1 MSRLIVTNVETQN
14 IKFDS
19 DTTAFTIASDGTTS
33 GAGAGAMVK
42 LLDVSN
48 ISSVATYDIDSTYI
62 NSTYDSY
69 MFIGNFL
76 PATDEA
82 TLYLRTFVGGTIN
95 TSAHHG
101 REGQRLGGAYSSGGF
116 NSNSTSSFA
125 QFNTAGAGNADGEGV
140 QVHGTVMNVNNT
152 SFPCTCTVHT
162 NFAYTDAAPN
172 ASIGSGM
179 YLPAQRATVINGLR
193 FFFGSGNIASGTL
206 KLYGFK

>member
-1 MSRLIVTNVETQN
+1 MSRLVVTNIETQN

-19 DTTAFTIASDGTTS
+19 DTTAFTIGSDGVLS
-33 GAGAGAMVK
+33 GTGSPAMVK
-42 LLDVSN
+42 LLDASN

-76 PATDEA
+76 PAGDGD

-95 TSAHHG
+95 TSSHHG

-125 QFNTAGAGNADGEGV
+125 QFNTAGAGNAAGEGV

-206 KLYGFK
+206 KLYGIK